1 MLIPLLVAIT
11 IFIGFL
17 SFFTFIIWKFK
28 KEALQS
34 EIFWQL
40 VNILVDYPDIV
51 WEDIELILGI
61 TSPNEPLRNF
71 VRQEIARGTLVETI
85 ARELM
90 KRWLKR
96 KRFSSLYWLHS
107 Q

>member
-1 MLIPLLVAIT
+1 MLISLLIT
-11 IFIGFL
+11 LLIFFAFL
-17 SFFTFIIWKFK
+17 FILAYTFWKFEK
-28 KEALQS
+28 MRVEA

-51 WEDIELILGI
+51 WEDIELILGT
-61 TSPNEPLRNF
+61 TSPNEPMRNF
-71 VRQEIARGTLVETI
+71 VRQEIARGTLIETI

>member
-1 MLIPLLVAIT
+1 MLPLLIT
-11 IFIGFL
+11 LLIFFAFL
-17 SFFTFIIWKFK
+17 FILAYTFWKFEK
-28 KEALQS
+28 MRMET

-51 WEDIELILGI
+51 WEDIEMILGI
-61 TSPNEPLRNF
+61 STPNEPMRNF
-71 VRQEIARGTLVETI
+71 VRQEIARGVLIETI

-96 KRFSSLYWLHS
+96 KKFSSFHWGIYS
-107 Q
+107 N